1 MKGQQAEVGAEV
13 KAAVARVLDS
23 GVFILGPENK
33 AFDAEFASAV
43 GAKFCLGVDSGTS
56 ALELALEAAGVGP
69 GDEVIVP
76 SFTFIATATAV
87 SVLGAKPVFADVDP
101 VTLTLDS
108 KSVEGALSPRTKAV
122 VVVHIFGQ
130 PADMDPLLSLAKSRR
145 LSVIEDCA
153 QSHLAT
159 YKGRTTGSIG
169 DLAAFSFYPSKNLG
183 AAGDAGAVTTNDAA
197 LRDSVNILRNCGRSA
212 AAGYNHVRVGH
223 NCRLDEIQAAILRVK
238 LLRLEAWTA
247 ARRRVAAIYDEG
259 LAGLPVKRPPLGS
272 ESSKPVFHLY
282 TVRTDRRDALAE
294 DLRRHGIGTGVYY
307 PTPVHLQP
315 AYPALGVKAGPLP
328 VTEAASREALSL
340 PCTGAPQ
347 RCRAR
352 HRDGAPLLNNG
363 SESFVS
369 TSTTIGG
376 AEDVGHF
383 VTLLDP
389 KRHQVV
395 GVVSVAS
402 GGRLRPQLKAGRTS
416 SP

>member
-1 MKGQQAEVGAEV
+1 MTAIAVDIPLLSLKGQQSEIGAEV

-33 AFDAEFASAV
+33 GFDAEFAQAVSA
-43 GAKFCLGVDSGTS
+43 KYCLGVDSGTS

-87 SVLGAKPVFADVDP
+87 SVLGAKPVFADIDQD
-101 VTLTLDS
+101 TLTLDS
-108 KSVEGALSPRTKAV
+108 KSVEGAVTKRTKAV
-122 VVVHIFGQ
+122 VAVHLFGQ
-130 PADMDPLLSLAKSRR
+130 PCDMDPLLSLAKSRK
-145 LSVIEDCA
+145 LAVIEDCA

-159 YKGRTTGSIG
+159 YKGRPTGSIG

-183 AAGDAGAVTTNDAA
+183 AAGDAGAVTTNDKS
-197 LRDSVNILRNCGRSA
+197 LRDSIDILRNCGRSA
-212 AAGYNHVRVGH
+212 AAGYNHVRIGH

-259 LAGLPVKRPPLGS
+259 LSGLPITRPPLGS

-294 DLRRHGIGTGVYY
+294 HLRRHGIGSGVYY

-315 AYPALGVKAGPLP
+315 AYAGLGVKAGTLP
-328 VTEAASREALSL
+328 VTEAASREVLSL
-340 PCTGAPQ
+340 PMFAE
-347 RCRAR
+347 
-352 HRDGAPLLNNG
+352 L
-363 SESFVS
+363 SS
-369 TSTTIGG
+369 TE
-376 AEDVGHF
+376 AE
-383 VTLLDP
+383 
-389 KRHQVV
+389 RVV
-395 GVVSVAS
+395 ETV
-402 GGRLRPQLKAGRTS
+402 RRFFK
-416 SP
+416 

>member
-1 MKGQQAEVGAEV
+1 MTAIAVDIPLISLKGQQTEIGAEV

-33 AFDAEFASAV
+33 AFDVEFAEAIS
-43 GAKFCLGVDSGTS
+43 AKFSLGVDSGTS

-87 SVLGAKPVFADVDP
+87 SVLGARPVFAEIDP
-101 VTLTLDS
+101 ITMTLDS

-122 VVVHIFGQ
+122 VVVHLFGQ
-130 PADMDPLLSLAKSRR
+130 PADMDPLLSLARSRKIA
-145 LSVIEDCA
+145 VIEDCA

-159 YKGRTTGSIG
+159 YKGKTTGSIG
-169 DLAAFSFYPSKNLG
+169 DFGAFSFYPTKNLG

-197 LRDSVNILRNCGRSA
+197 LRDAVNILRNCGRSA
-212 AAGYNHVRVGH
+212 AAGYDHVRVGH
-223 NCRLDEIQAAILRVK
+223 NCRLDEVQAAILRVK

-259 LAGLPVKRPPLGS
+259 LAGLPIMRPPLGS

-282 TVRTDRRDALAE
+282 TIRSDRRDALAA

-315 AYPALGVKAGPLP
+315 AYAGLGVKEGSLP
-328 VTEAASREALSL
+328 VTEAASREVLSL
-340 PCTGAPQ
+340 PM
-347 RCRAR
+347 
-352 HRDGAPLLNNG
+352 
-363 SESFVS
+363 F
-369 TSTTIGG
+369 
-376 AEDVGHF
+376 AELSAAD
-383 VTLLDP
+383 
-389 KRHQVV
+389 
-395 GVVSVAS
+395 
-402 GGRLRPQLKAGRTS
+402 AGRVVETVRRFFK
-416 SP
+416 